1 MRLITKKKHT
11 RKQFLK
17 HYLLGLML
25 SLLLLGIGY
34 LLEKKYETCYTSP
47 NYRKVQN
54 AVIKKETDTH
64 NTINQIKQLIPLH
77 RLASID
83 STLRLIED
91 KTVSYFLFR
100 KDSLIYWN
108 NTQAYIGEKSRDK
121 LTKNNFHKLNNS
133 YCISITDTL
142 SDFTIIA
149 LINIKNNYPYENDYL
164 KNEFCAEFGLDKHIQ
179 ITTQK
184 DTNAYRIYSSNKSYL
199 FSLTDNQ
206 QFSPNENYKTI
217 SILLYLCGFLL
228 FFFFLSRLGKT
239 IKITKNPWISS
250 LIWLSISTLILF
262 SCLWWNVPRILFN
275 SNLFSP
281 VYYASGSLLSS
292 LGHLLIASLFLLW
305 QAFALQQVKISLHF
319 KHKFTYTIITFFSQ
333 LVSIGMFFYLL
344 TLLKNIVYNSGVEVF
359 IQRLQDISFAGVIL
373 LLLPFSWFIS
383 FIFLRK
389 IITYNLF
396 DKQNLKILS
405 IVNGLVSVLAIIYL
419 LLTMWKT
426 QNLFF
431 PLYYFISCF
440 IFDYLFHKKNSIF
453 DFKKITLL
461 SLLSAII
468 IGWQLIN
475 YSIDK
480 KKEKFRTIAE
490 NTATGEFSERDIFAE
505 ILFDE
510 LQNNL
515 YTDLTQTKI
524 TPVSPKETE
533 TISGYILQKYF
544 RGYWN
549 RYNISAFV
557 HYKNAPSPNDQGLV
571 DNYKR
576 IVSKSE
582 QIKNSRLYY
591 CKDASTNIDYL
602 GVFDTQQAIYYLE
615 FQSKLTS
622 SSYSYPDL
630 LLEAGQKRNLQ
641 DNVTIARYENDKLVS
656 FSGRRTP
663 PKEKYWTTE
672 NPQEH
677 FTVYTDEKFT
687 LYILQ
692 VSPAEQI
699 VVRERTSRY
708 ISSPIF
714 IFYLFLLYF
723 LLGLLGLWIAAGKR
737 KTGKAY
743 YGFLSKLQISFTI
756 LLIISFLTIFFITVN
771 LMVQQYK
778 RQQNTELRNKGL
790 YIQKSISD
798 AVKKGLLLTDNNS
811 SELNFFLQDL
821 SETYKTDIHLY
832 NAKGKLIASSQPVIF
847 SKGLIGKLISPTA
860 FFDKES
866 NYSQSESIG
875 KWEYLSAY
883 NTLEND
889 KDELLGYIAVP
900 SFFSSDT
907 INRQIFNLLGV
918 MINVYL
924 FIIVLAVVIS
934 IFINKEL
941 AKPIKLLQEK
951 LQQIGLTGK
960 NEKITYSK
968 NDEVAQLVQQYN
980 LMVDKLAES
989 AELLAKSE
997 RESAWKQ
1004 MARQIAHEINN
1015 PLTPMKLTIQ
1025 QLQRTQKSE
1034 HFGEYFEKSS
1044 RLLIEQIDNLSR
1056 IATAFSNFAKMPD
1069 AKKEIVPINH
1079 PLQSVIELF
1088 RHNNESVHISYS
1100 ADNIVATVWADKE
1113 QLTQVFNNL
1122 LKNAIQAIPAERK
1135 GKINIQ
1141 LTETETQIRVAI
1153 QDNGCG
1159 IPDDIRDQLFIPNFT
1174 TKSSGMGLGLAIV
1187 NNIVE
1192 GSGGKIWFE
1201 TRLNEGSTFFVEFP
1215 KR

>member
-1 MRLITKKKHT
+1 MRIFTKEKQT
-11 RKQFLK
+11 RKQFLN
-17 HYLLGLML
+17 HYLFVLMF

-34 LLEKKYETCYTSP
+34 LLEKKYEISSTLP
-47 NYRKVQN
+47 NYKKVQN
-54 AVIKKETDTH
+54 TVIKKETDTRK
-64 NTINQIKQLIPLH
+64 TINKIKELIPLH
-77 RLASID
+77 RLATID
-83 STLRLIED
+83 STLRLTEN
-91 KTVSYFLFR
+91 KTVSYFLFK

-108 NTQAYIGEKSRDK
+108 NTQTDIGEKSRDE
-121 LTKNNFHKLNNS
+121 LMKNNFHELNNS
-133 YCISITDTL
+133 YCISISDTL
-142 SDFTIIA
+142 SDYTIIA
-149 LINIKNNYPYENDYL
+149 LINIKNNYPYENDYI
-164 KNEFCAEFGLDKHIQ
+164 KNEFCEEFGLDKHIQ
-179 ITTQK
+179 ITTRK
-184 DTNAYRIYSSNKSYL
+184 DTNAFRIYSSDKVYL

-206 QFSPNENYKTI
+206 QFIPNEKYKTI

-228 FFFFLSRLGKT
+228 LFFFLSRFGKT
-239 IKITKNPWISS
+239 IKIARKASILPLISAG
-250 LIWLSISTLILF
+250 ISTFIVF
-262 SCLWWNVPRILFN
+262 CCLWWDVPRVLFN

-281 VYYASGSLLSS
+281 VYYASGTLLSS
-292 LGHLLIASLFLLW
+292 LGHLLIASVFLLW
-305 QAFALQQVKISLHF
+305 QAFALQKVKLSFNSTHKSLSVLISV
-319 KHKFTYTIITFFSQ
+319 FTQ
-333 LVSIGMFFYLL
+333 LVSITMFFYLL
-344 TLLKNIVYNSGVEVF
+344 SLLKNIVYNSGVEIF
-359 IQRLQDISFAGVIL
+359 IQHLQDISFACVIL
-373 LLLPFSWFIS
+373 LLLPFSWIVS
-383 FIFLRK
+383 FVLLRK
-389 IITYNLF
+389 VITHHLF
-396 DKQNLKILS
+396 GQQSLKTVSILNAS
-405 IVNGLVSVLAIIYL
+405 VSVSAILYMLIASE
-419 LLTMWKT
+419 KES
-426 QNLFF
+426 LFF
-431 PLYYFISCF
+431 PLYYFIFCF
-440 IFDYLFHKKNSIF
+440 IFDYLFQKKESIF

-468 IGWQLIN
+468 IGWQLIT
-475 YSIDK
+475 YSIEK

-490 NTATGEFSERDIFAE
+490 NMATGQLPERDIFAE

-510 LQNNL
+510 LQNNV
-515 YTDLTQTKI
+515 YTDLTQTNI
-524 TPVSPKETE
+524 TLFSQKESE

-557 HYKNAPSPNDQGLV
+557 HHKNASSPSEQALV
-571 DNYKR
+571 DKYKH

-591 CKDASTNIDYL
+591 CKDVSTNIDYL
-602 GVFDTQQAIYYLE
+602 GVFDTPQISYYFE

-641 DNVTIARYENDKLVS
+641 DNVSIARYENDKLVS
-656 FSGRRTP
+656 FSGRKTP
-663 PKEKYWTTE
+663 PKEKYWTTK
-672 NPQEH
+672 NTQEH

-714 IFYLFLLYF
+714 IFYLFLIYL
-723 LLGLLGLWIAAGKR
+723 LLGTFGLWIAAWKR
-737 KTGKAY
+737 KTVKPY

-798 AVKKGLLLTDNNS
+798 AVKKGLLLTENNS

-832 NAKGKLIASSQPVIF
+832 NAKGELIASSQPVIF
-847 SKGLIGKLISPTA
+847 SKGLLGKLISPTA

-866 NYSQSESIG
+866 NHSQLESIG

-883 NTLEND
+883 NTLKND

-924 FIIVLAVVIS
+924 LIIILAVMIS

-968 NDEVAQLVQQYN
+968 NDEIAQLVHQYN

-1069 AKKEIVPINH
+1069 AKKEMVTINS

-1100 ADNIVATVWADKE
+1100 TDNIAATVWADKE
-1113 QLTQVFNNL
+1113 QLTQVFNNV

-1135 GKINIQ
+1135 GEINIQ
-1141 LTETETQIRVAI
+1141 LTETETQVRVTI

-1159 IPDDIRDQLFIPNFT
+1159 IPDDIRDKLFIPNFT

-1192 GSGGKIWFE
+1192 SSGGKIWFE
-1201 TRLNEGSTFFVEFP
+1201 TQLNEGSTFFVEFP